1 MGAIKEASGEERHRQ
16 LVKDYLNAFEDGK
29 SALIISPTHAEGRRL
44 TDELRAAL
52 KERGAIGKE
61 RVVKARQGMNWTEP
75 QKGDARNYEAG
86 MVIDFSEAVAGTRK
100 RVNGT
105 RVTEGGFAKGEAVAV
120 IGKEGGAV
128 KVMRKDG
135 TQALLELEQT
145 KRFQVSRVREIA
157 VARGDRLRI
166 TRNGEAKLEGQARG
180 TAVNNGD
187 IVTVEGFTKD
197 GDIRL
202 EKGRILP
209 KDWGF
214 LSHGYVDTSQ
224 ASQGK
229 TVDRIFISV
238 GSESLPAEDRK
249 GWYVDVSRGREQA
262 RVYVDSKEDVRSA
275 IARSGERLSA
285 VELTGAKPRETW
297 GARMAKSFER
307 SRVSRFL
314 KDRAAAIRDYWRG
327 REGMGYA

>member
-105 RVTEGGFAKGEAVAV
+105 RVTEGGFEKGESVAV
-120 IGKEGGAV
+120 IGQRRRRV
-128 KVMRKDG
+128 KVMRRDG
-135 TQALLELEQT
+135 THAMLELDQT
-145 KRFQVSRVREIA
+145 KRFQVSRVRDIA
-157 VARGDRLRI
+157 IARGDRIRI
-166 TRNGEAKLEGQARG
+166 TKNGEARVEGQARG
-180 TAVNNGD
+180 TKVNNGD
-187 IVTVEGFTKD
+187 IFTVDGFTKD

-202 EKGRILP
+202 ENGRLLP
-209 KDWGF
+209 KDWGHF
-214 LSHGYVDTSQ
+214 THGYVDTNYSS
-224 ASQGK
+224 AGKNNGQGVYFRGK
-229 TVDRIFISV
+229 RI
-238 GSESLPAEDRK
+238 PAR
-249 GWYVDVSRGREQA
+249 RR
-262 RVYVDSKEDVRSA
+262 
-275 IARSGERLSA
+275 
-285 VELTGAKPRETW
+285 P
-297 GARMAKSFER
+297 
-307 SRVSRFL
+307 
-314 KDRAAAIRDYWRG
+314 
-327 REGMGYA
+327 EGMVRRGVTRP